1 MIGRR
6 SILGIVPLLTIGRD
20 VLAQGNRIYRVAI
33 LSASLPRYSSLYEGF
48 EQRLRELGYVEGANL
63 TIDHRN
69 AGSRP
74 ETLPAI
80 ARELVRL
87 EPDVIVARGPE
98 ATLRAVR
105 DATTTVPVVFVAAD
119 YDPLALGYIRSLSHP
134 GGNLTG
140 VSMRRSELT
149 GKRLEL
155 LKELVPNLATVAV
168 LHDSFSDS
176 QLSAAQKSADPLSLR
191 IIPAEMR
198 DPYDFRELLAEARRQ
213 NAEAVLAG
221 LSPVVFSERSAI
233 TLAAL
238 EQRLPTM
245 FGLRDMVT
253 AGGLAAYGPDFVAH
267 YRRAADYVDKLLTG
281 ALASDLA
288 VEESASFQLVVNTKT
303 ARSLGMEIPGGL
315 LARADEVIE

>member
-1 MIGRR
+1 
-6 SILGIVPLLTIGRD
+6 
-20 VLAQGNRIYRVAI
+20 
-33 LSASLPRYSSLYEGF
+33 
-48 EQRLRELGYVEGANL
+48 LGYAEGANL
-63 TIDHRN
+63 TIDHRSGE
-69 AGSRP
+69 ARP
-74 ETLPAI
+74 ETLPDI

-105 DATTTVPVVFVAAD
+105 DATATIPVVFVAAD

-155 LKELVPNLATVAV
+155 LKEMVPNLAAVAV
-168 LHDSFSDS
+168 LHDSFSAA
-176 QLSAAQKSADPLSLR
+176 QLSAAQNSAGSLSLR
-191 IIPAEMR
+191 IVPLEMR
-198 DPYDFRELLAEARRQ
+198 EPYDFRALLAEARHQ
-213 NAEAVLAG
+213 DAQAVLAG

-233 TLAAL
+233 TRAAL
-238 EQRLPTM
+238 EHRLPTM

-253 AGGLAAYGPDFVAH
+253 AGGLAAYGPDFVAQ
-267 YRRAADYVDKLLTG
+267 YRRAADYVAKLLTG
-281 ALASDLA
+281 ALAGDLA
-288 VEESASFQLVVNTKT
+288 VEESASFQLVVNMKT
-303 ARSLGMEIPGGL
+303 ARALGMEISAGL